1 MMGNLTQMAQDLGRE
16 MGRTDEYKALKR
28 AMDQAEEDRE
38 VVELRNKL
46 QELEEEIHA
55 SLKAGQQPDEEKAKE
70 YEEVAGQLQS
80 KPAYQQL
87 VAAQSNFDK
96 VVQEVN
102 QTIAQGIKEGGD
114 SPIVTPS

>member
-1 MMGNLTQMAQDLGRE
+1 MGKISQMAQDLGRE
-16 MGRTDEYKALKR
+16 LGRTDEYKALKH
-28 AMDQAEEDRE
+28 AMDQAEQDRE

-46 QELEEEIHA
+46 QTLEEGIHA
-55 SLKAGQQPDEEKAKE
+55 SLKAGQQPDDDTAKE
-70 YEEVAGQLQS
+70 YEEVAGQLQG
-80 KPAYQQL
+80 KPAYQRL

-102 QTIAQGIKEGGD
+102 QTIAEGIKEGGD